1 MILLTW
7 AIYYIIILLF
17 PMLIGSIVYSKTIQM
32 VNTQVAEIN
41 SNSLDQ
47 VGNLIDQKISEI
59 DSIGNDILLNEKVKS
74 LIYRRTPVDSDTLY
88 TLFQIRKD
96 FQNYKLSNSYINC
109 ISLYYRPL
117 QCMITDSVEA
127 ENSEIQ
133 NIVENDLSLNYT
145 DWQNAASKY
154 NADRYLFSKNREKAD
169 NLVYFK
175 TISFPDRNSAPKA
188 TLIISINL
196 NKLRSMVQQLKWTSK
211 GNVILEQK
219 GGGSISL
226 GSGKNMTTGLPY
238 DRLTELKKISN
249 EVINGQKVI
258 ITQAASSIADWQYES
273 IMPSEVYL
281 EEVRQI
287 KTIFILYVVVWFT
300 VGIVLI
306 FLLLKKSYKPLGHLI
321 DVVTGKIDRPPEVKN
336 AFSFLENSI
345 HEIVDQR
352 DDLRQKLDEQNTA
365 MFDNIF
371 SSLLKGRCSDENCST
386 LMESQYGLHFDG
398 NLFTV
403 IVITTNRIGSD
414 RQTSE
419 GSSGK
424 EITDSAD
431 RTIRTIAKTWINK
444 EFNGCVGSVDGM
456 IGCIVNMKK
465 VRDESTAEDRLM
477 RVARSIR
484 DEISETAGL
493 DVSICISKPH
503 SDFINVSKGYT
514 EDLEILEY
522 KILMNDDRDIFY
534 YGYFDESAVSLGK
547 RTSMP
552 SFDKE
557 RNLIQF
563 ISDGDYKDA
572 NGMIDEIFKD
582 YVPANLCSLQI
593 AKCRIF
599 GLVNL
604 ILNALLDVRSNI
616 DVDFLENLL
625 PVQRLLNAKSIN
637 ELQRE
642 IKYIFNSILHH
653 YDENKNNLKGKVDK
667 IEDYIQRHYY
677 DPELNE
683 GLLSEK
689 FDISVSY
696 LSRIFK
702 SYKGI
707 GLLDY
712 NHKTRLSQAK
722 TLLATTHLSIKE
734 ISENVG
740 YFNSSAFIR
749 TFKRYEGVTPGQ
761 YKEKT

>member
-74 LIYRRTPVDSDTLY
+74 LIYRRAPVDSDTLY

-96 FQNYKLSNSYINC
+96 FHNYTLSNSYIDC
-109 ISLYYRPL
+109 VCLYYRPL

-127 ENSEIQ
+127 ENDEIQ
-133 NIVENDLSLNYT
+133 SIVENDLSLNYK
-145 DWQNAASKY
+145 DWQNTVSKY
-154 NADRYLFSKNREKAD
+154 NADKYLFSKNKENGD

-175 TISFPDRNSAPKA
+175 TISFPDRNSAPNA

-196 NKLRSMVQQLKWTSK
+196 NKLRSMVQQLKWTNK

-226 GSGKNMTTGLPY
+226 GSGKSFTAGLPY
-238 DRLTELKKISN
+238 DRLTNLKKISN
-249 EVINGQKVI
+249 EVIGGQKVI
-258 ITQAASSIADWQYES
+258 VTQTASSIADWQYES

-281 EEVRQI
+281 KEVRQI
-287 KTIFILYVVVWFT
+287 KTIFIIYVAVWFV

-321 DVVTGKIDRPPEVKN
+321 NVVTGKLDQPPEIEN
-336 AFSFLENSI
+336 EFSFLESSI
-345 HEIVDQR
+345 HEIVGQR
-352 DDLRQKLDEQNTA
+352 DDLRQKLSEQNTA
-365 MFDNIF
+365 MFDNMF
-371 SSLLKGRCSDENCST
+371 SSLLKGRCSDKNCSN
-386 LMESQYGLHFDG
+386 LMESQYDLHFDG
-398 NLFTV
+398 NLFAV

-414 RQTSE
+414 RQESE
-419 GSSGK
+419 GPNGK

-431 RTIRTIAKTWINK
+431 RTIKAIAKDCINK

-456 IGCIVNMKK
+456 VGCIVNIKK
-465 VRDESTAEDRLM
+465 SRDESTVEDRLM
-477 RVARSIR
+477 MIARNIS
-484 DEISETAGL
+484 DEIRKTAGL
-493 DVSICISKPH
+493 DVFICISKPH
-503 SDFINVSKGYT
+503 SDFVNVSKGYT

-534 YGYFDESAVSLGK
+534 YGYFDETGVSLGK
-547 RTSMP
+547 SISMP

-557 RNLIQF
+557 RNLIKF
-563 ISDGDYKDA
+563 ISDGDYLDA
-572 NGMIDEIFKD
+572 NRMIDEIFKD

-625 PVQRLLNAKSIN
+625 PVQRLLNAQSIN
-637 ELQRE
+637 ELHRE
-642 IKYIFNSILHH
+642 IKYIFNSILRH
-653 YDENKNNLKGKVDK
+653 YDENKNNLKAKVDK
-667 IEDYIQRHYY
+667 IEDYIQRHYF

-683 GLLSEK
+683 SLISEK

-702 SYKGI
+702 LYKGI

-712 NHKTRLSQAK
+712 IHKTRLAQAK
-722 TLLATTHLSIKE
+722 TLLRTTHLSIKE
-734 ISENVG
+734 IACNVG

-761 YKEKT
+761 YKGKD